1 MRTVSSVACALA
13 VFLVVTVAGQ
23 SKPDFSGKW
32 TAVAS
37 TARADGATLTVV
49 QDATSITVSS
59 PGTGGETNRV
69 SLKLDGSPGKYAFFR
84 PDGTLQEHGA
94 RAEWADGKL
103 VIALKAYSNGDGAY
117 SVKQTW
123 SMDSERLLVESV
135 AISDTTGRPLSSP
148 GTTTYKKN

>member
-23 SKPDFSGKW
+23 PKPDFSGTW

-49 QDATSITVSS
+49 QDAASITVSS
-59 PGTGGETNRV
+59 PGTRGETNRV
-69 SLKLDGSPGKYAFFR
+69 SLKLDGSPGKYGMFR
-84 PDGTLQEHGA
+84 PDGTIQEHEA
-94 RAEWADGKL
+94 KAEWADGKL
-103 VIALKAYSNGDGAY
+103 VIALKAYSNGEGAY
-117 SVKQTW
+117 TVKQTW
-123 SMDSERLLVESV
+123 SMDGERLLVESV
-135 AISDTTGRPLSSP
+135 AISDTTGKPLSSP